1 MEHNRVRHHG
11 ISASHSYDSLT
22 MYGMA
27 SNWKIFRLKQSG
39 TTETKAK
46 YQQTPA
52 EKLPNRILN
61 RMKQMWWDLLLKVF
75 AAKAST
81 FKNKR
86 SLSCN
91 KQPII
96 TVLRRGGEYLLQAPL
111 LTSPEEE
118 CRFIFQPLPGTGLP
132 AAAPPGLPFPEG
144 GLNRWT
150 LKDMGRAA
158 RCSRQAS
165 TSQQHGCKGKSSP
178 TLLLCLQAR
187 EKQAARCGSWY
198 GVFPGWIDGWIP
210 PLGLTETL
218 PFWWKVWARSHST

>member
-118 CRFIFQPLPGTGLP
+118 CRFLFQPLPGTGLP
-132 AAAPPGLPFPEG
+132 AAAPPRLPFPEG

-165 TSQQHGCKGKSSP
+165 ISQQHGCKGKKFP
-178 TLLLCLQAR
+178 N
-187 EKQAARCGSWY
+187 AAALPAGEGKAGS
-198 GVFPGWIDGWIP
+198 
-210 PLGLTETL
+210 
-218 PFWWKVWARSHST
+218 KVWELIWSVSWMDRWMDTTFGFNWNSALLMKSLG

>member
-1 MEHNRVRHHG
+1 MQHNRVRHHG
-11 ISASHSYDSLT
+11 ISATHSYDSLT
-22 MYGMA
+22 MYGMT
-27 SNWKIFRLKQSG
+27 SNWNIFRLNRSG

-61 RMKQMWWDLLLKVF
+61 RVKQMWWDLLLKVF

-86 SLSCN
+86 SLSCS

-96 TVLRRGGEYLLQAPL
+96 TVLRHGGEYLLQAPL

-118 CRFIFQPLPGTGLP
+118 YRFIFQPLPGAEVS
-132 AAAPPGLPFPEG
+132 AAAPPGLLFPGG

-150 LKDMGRAA
+150 LKGVGRAA
-158 RCSRQAS
+158 WCSRQAI
-165 TSQQHGCKGKSSP
+165 TGQQHGCKGKKFP
-178 TLLLCLQAR
+178 NP
-187 EKQAARCGSWY
+187 AALPAVEGKAGSRVWELIWS
-198 GVFPGWIDGWIP
+198 VPWMDG
-210 PLGLTETL
+210 
-218 PFWWKVWARSHST
+218 